1 LISLRIIS
9 VSFFLIISVL
19 TADAGDPWR
28 ISAGAGEAGTA
39 FSCISQNTFWSGF
52 HNQAILADINAIS
65 AGINYENRF
74 GMKELSVKSAAVIIP
89 TGRAVIGGMY
99 SNFGF
104 SGFTRHSGILAC
116 GMKLSEKISAGTQ
129 IDFFSENTPLDY
141 SKSNI
146 MTFEAGLL
154 MKPKEN
160 LRIGI
165 HVFNPVRSMTGRLE
179 LPSRITLG
187 AGMLLGNS
195 LFAGAEAEMSS
206 DKRVGIRAGFDYES
220 MKRIRLRG
228 GFSTE
233 NTSFAFGIGYVF
245 DNLKID
251 IGFITHETL
260 GITSSASMIFILN
273 NKKVKQ
279 DT

>member
-1 LISLRIIS
+1 MVSLRIIP
-9 VSFFLIISVL
+9 VSFFLAISVL
-19 TADAGDPWR
+19 TAHAGDPWR
-28 ISAGAGEAGTA
+28 LSAGAGEAGTA
-39 FSCISQNTFWSGF
+39 YSCISQNTFWSGF
-52 HNQAILADINAIS
+52 HNQAILADINSIS

-74 GMKELSVKSAAVIIP
+74 GMKELSVKSAAVIVP

-99 SNFGF
+99 SNCGF
-104 SGFTRHSGILAC
+104 SGFNRHSGLLAC
-116 GMKLSEKISAGTQ
+116 GMQLSDKISAGTQ

-165 HVFNPVRSMTGRLE
+165 HVFNPVRSMTGRME

-195 LFAGAEAEMSS
+195 LFAGAETEMNS
-206 DKRVGIRAGFDYES
+206 DNRFCFRAGFDYES
-220 MKRIRLRG
+220 MKRFRIRG

-233 NTSFAFGIGYVF
+233 NTSFAFGIGYLF
-245 DNLKID
+245 DFLKID
-251 IGFITHETL
+251 LGFTTHEAL

-273 NKKVKQ
+273 KKK
-279 DT
+279 